1 MVKHMKDKLFTFDL
15 DGTVTKKEI
24 LPMLAKFLDLQDELS
39 LLTKLTLNGDIDF
52 YNSFRLRFYVLNN
65 IPIDEIHRIMKQV
78 PLDDNI
84 VRFIQDNKDN
94 CALVTGNLD
103 LWIEPLVK
111 LLGCRICSS
120 KGNISLDGI
129 IQLENVMEKGSIIRQ
144 LHKEYK
150 NIIAIGDSNN
160 DVPMFEEAD
169 IAIAYGG
176 VHRPSD
182 KARRNSD
189 YVVYDGGALCR
200 LLKML

>member
-1 MVKHMKDKLFTFDL
+1 MKDKLFTFDL